1 MTAIKK
7 VTHAIGSA
15 GLMAGLLTMAAAS
28 VAADSEKITGCL
40 VKGEGGY
47 LIVNPPMAPASTTTQ
62 RQPAE
67 PGTVGTAG
75 VYANVFYWL
84 DDDDSLKPHVGHR
97 IEVEGEIE
105 GDVKEGEIKI
115 DRKDQWTE
123 IKIESDGRDMK
134 AQVPNASV
142 AAGRNAGEDQKIDVL
157 VKRIDVEKVKMLDA
171 ACR

>member
-1 MTAIKK
+1 MKSTQKLMG
-7 VTHAIGSA
+7 AIGSA
-15 GLMAGLLTMAAAS
+15 ALMAGLLTVTQTA
-28 VAADSEKITGCL
+28 VAADSEKITGCP
-40 VKGEGGY
+40 VKGDGGY
-47 LIVNPPMAPASTTTQ
+47 LIVNPPMAPVSTATQ

-84 DDDDSLKPHVGHR
+84 DNDDSLKPHIGHR
-97 IEVEGEIE
+97 VEVEGEIE
-105 GDVKEGEIKI
+105 GDVKPGEVEI

-123 IKIESDGRDMK
+123 IEIESDGREMK

-142 AAGRNAGEDQKIDVL
+142 VAGPNADKKIDVL
-157 VKRIDVEKVKMLDA
+157 VKRVDVEKVRMLDA